1 MNLFR
6 KIPKIDQLLEDPRL
20 EELKGKTP
28 YPVYIRALRNTLD
41 DVRDAL
47 RKTSTEECFQE
58 AMDTLPTQVEKKI
71 AAELRPH
78 LRKVINGTGVVLHT
92 NLGRAVLQ
100 EEIFDAMKDVVCGYS
115 NLEYTLETGTRG
127 SRYDHLV
134 EKIRLITGAE
144 DAMVVNNNAAA
155 VMLVLSS
162 LCKDKEVITSRGELI
177 EIGGSFRVPA
187 VMEQSGAHLVEVGT
201 TNKTHGKDYAEKIN
215 ENTGGLL
222 RVHTSNYRIIGFTE
236 SVSQDELMG
245 IRDAYV
251 QEHGGD
257 IPIIEDLGSGVLLDL
272 SPFGLPYEP
281 TVQDAVSSGMDVV
294 TFSGD
299 KLLGGAQ
306 AGIIVGKKKYIEKM
320 KKNQL
325 TRALRVD
332 KFTLAALEQVLIA
345 YLDIDTVRGKIPT
358 LRMLTEDLETMALR
372 AEALQEELNQIDAVE
387 AEMLSITSQ
396 VGGGSLPGVMLP
408 SYGVHVKTKWPA
420 NRVEEALR
428 FASTPVVARIQDD
441 HVLIDIR
448 TIQPGERELLR
459 QVFEEVIKELS

>member
-1 MNLFR
+1 MNVFR
-6 KIPKIDQLLEDPRL
+6 NIPKIDQLLEDKTLQP
-20 EELKGKTP
+20 LKDKTP
-28 YPVYIRALRNTLD
+28 YPVYLRSLRNALD
-41 DVRDAL
+41 DIREQLKKDP
-47 RKTSTEECFQE
+47 TEEALKQQLE
-58 AMDTLPTQVEKKI
+58 QLPVAVQKHIGHEMK
-71 AAELRPH
+71 PH

-100 EEIFDAMKDVVCGYS
+100 EEIFDAMKDVTCGYS
-115 NLEYTLETGTRG
+115 NLEYTLETGKRG

-134 EKIRLITGAE
+134 DKIRQVTGAE

-222 RVHTSNYRIIGFTE
+222 RVHTSNYKIIGFTE
-236 SVSQDELMG
+236 TVPPEELVAL
-245 IRDAYV
+245 RDAYV
-251 QEHGGD
+251 NEHGGD
-257 IPIIEDLGSGVLLDL
+257 IPVIEDLGSGVLMDL

-281 TVQDAVSSGMDVV
+281 TVQDAVKSGMDVI

-306 AGIIVGKKKYIEKM
+306 AGIIIGKKKYIDQM

-332 KFTLAALEQVLIA
+332 KFTLSALEQVLIA
-345 YLDIDTVRGKIPT
+345 YLDPDTVREKIPT
-358 LRMLTEDLETMALR
+358 LRMLTESRESLAIR
-372 AEALQEELNQIDAVE
+372 AAALQEELAQVDGLTPVTMDID
-387 AEMLSITSQ
+387 SQ

-408 SYGVHVKTKWPA
+408 SVGVQVQTQWPA

-428 FASTPVVARIQDD
+428 HASTPVVARIQDE
-441 HVLIDIR
+441 HVLIDLR
-448 TIQPGERELLR
+448 TVQSGERAVIR
-459 QVFEEVIKELS
+459 QVFEEITKELA